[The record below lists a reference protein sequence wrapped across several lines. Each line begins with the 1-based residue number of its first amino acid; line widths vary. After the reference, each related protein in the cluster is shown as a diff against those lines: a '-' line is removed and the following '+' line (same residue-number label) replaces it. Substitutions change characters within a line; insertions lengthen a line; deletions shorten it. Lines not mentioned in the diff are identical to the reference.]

1 MRKMMFGFM
10 ALLMCIAMISCDNKK
25 SQLKKAAEQANLEC
39 PFEMGAVGSVTSI
52 TYDEDNN
59 TFIYEYDMKED
70 FNNVQI
76 LSDHLDLMKES
87 MMVTISNDTEGLRK
101 MADLIIDAEGSL
113 KFIYHGL
120 KTGATM
126 NLTLNTEE
134 LKTALNLETTKLD
147 ALKME
152 IDMTNLQMPM
162 QIAQGLQVTSMRII
176 GNDVTYICEM
186 DPNLYNLSQLQE
198 NADNA
203 KNGIINF
210 LLYSGPVER
219 IFITKIIDAGLN
231 LAYRYCY
238 AGDLEGESFIVTL
251 TNDELRGFMK

>member
-1 MRKMMFGFM
+1 
-10 ALLMCIAMISCDNKK
+10 
-25 SQLKKAAEQANLEC
+25 
-39 PFEMGAVGSVTSI
+39 MGAVGSVTSI

-87 MMVTISNDTEGLRK
+87 MMVTISNDTKGLRK

-152 IDMTNLQMPM
+152 IDMTNLQMPL
-162 QIAQGLQVTSMRII
+162 QIAQGLQVTSMRIR
-176 GNDVTYICEM
+176 GKDVTYICEM

-210 LLYSGPVER
+210 LLSSVPVER
-219 IFITKIIDAGLN
+219 IFITKIINAGLN

>member
-1 MRKMMFGFM
+1 
-10 ALLMCIAMISCDNKK
+10 
-25 SQLKKAAEQANLEC
+25 
-39 PFEMGAVGSVTSI
+39 
-52 TYDEDNN
+52 
-59 TFIYEYDMKED
+59 
-70 FNNVQI
+70 
-76 LSDHLDLMKES
+76 MKES

-113 KFIYHGL
+113 KFVYHGL

-126 NLTLNTEE
+126 DLTLNTEE

-147 ALKME
+147 AVKME

-162 QIAQGLQVTSMRII
+162 QVAQGLQVTSVRII
-176 GNDVTYICEM
+176 GNDVTYISEM
-186 DPNLYNLSQLQE
+186 DPNLYNLSQLKE

-203 KNGIINF
+203 RNGIVNS

-219 IFITKIIDAGLN
+219 LFINKIIDADLN

-238 AGDLEGESFIVTL
+238 AGDPEGEAFIVTL
-251 TNDELRGFMK
+251 TNDELREILK

>member
-1 MRKMMFGFM
+1 
-10 ALLMCIAMISCDNKK
+10 
-25 SQLKKAAEQANLEC
+25 
-39 PFEMGAVGSVTSI
+39 MGAVGSVTNI

-76 LSDHLDLMKES
+76 LSNHLDLMKES

-113 KFIYHGL
+113 KFVYHGL

-126 NLTLNTEE
+126 DLTLNTEE

-147 ALKME
+147 AVKME

-162 QIAQGLQVTSMRII
+162 QVAQGLQVTSVRII
-176 GNDVTYICEM
+176 GNDVTYISEM
-186 DPNLYNLSQLQE
+186 DPNLYNLSQLKE

-203 KNGIINF
+203 RNGIVNS

-219 IFITKIIDAGLN
+219 LFINKIIDADLN

-238 AGDLEGESFIVTL
+238 AGDPEGEAFIVTL
-251 TNDELRGFMK
+251 TNDELREILK